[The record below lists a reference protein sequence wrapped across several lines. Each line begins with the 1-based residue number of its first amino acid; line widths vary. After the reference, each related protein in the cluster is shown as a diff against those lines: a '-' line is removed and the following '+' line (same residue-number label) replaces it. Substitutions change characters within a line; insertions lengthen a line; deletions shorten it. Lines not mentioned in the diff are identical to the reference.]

1 MTTKTPLT
9 RRTALALTALGTL
22 FSMRAVAA
30 PQRTA
35 VERLADRF
43 AQDLAE
49 GRALGF
55 HISPAPGW
63 WTMTPE
69 ERAQVTLDMLD
80 SVDRSVPKSFPPR
93 ANRPPRP
100 VRETVDEMMARYP
113 RAMEALGPE

>member
-43 AQDLAE
+43 ARDLAE
-49 GRALGF
+49 GRTLGF

-69 ERAQVTLDMLD
+69 ERAQVTLDMLE
-80 SVDRSVPKSFPPR
+80 SADRSVPKNFPPR
-93 ANRPPRP
+93 TNRPPRS
-100 VRETVDEMMARYP
+100 VDEIVAELP
-113 RAMEALGPE
+113 DL